1 MERRIRK
8 VTQDTIDAFYPN
20 LNLAAFY
27 RKVAEEFQMPVEDE
41 YGFDCTKIRIALN
54 IQEQWCEQ
62 FEKEYG
68 EARRWEINMRL
79 CMSGPCVEKYLRENE
94 VEVEEDWICKLGQDS
109 GK

>member
-8 VTQDTIDAFYPN
+8 VMQETIDAFYPD
-20 LNLAAFY
+20 LNLEAFY
-27 RKVAEEFQMPVEDE
+27 RKVAEEFR
-41 YGFDCTKIRIALN
+41 KIWIAPN

-68 EARRWEINMRL
+68 ETRRREINMRL

-94 VEVEEDWICKLGQDS
+94 VEVEEDWICKIEQDS
-109 GK
+109 GKQM